1 MMYMGDY
8 MSFFDILIL
17 GVILILFPMIC
28 VLIAKAYIK
37 STCNIDRDFLI
48 DAANFSSF
56 FLILKYCDLS
66 SPYSILL
73 VNMPFII
80 SVIHNRKNAGIIL
93 ALILIVFNYFM
104 RFNLIFVIGEYCIYI
119 ILFLLLYKKGVS
131 GHTILLTFVFI
142 KGIFLTIY
150 DYYIMQHNSIFSLL
164 QVFVCLV
171 VFYLIGVIII
181 SMINIIEKTVGIN
194 QTMKELEKEK
204 NLKNSLFKITHEVKN
219 PIAVCKGYLSMMD
232 YDDTNK
238 VKRYNEIILEEL
250 NRTLDIMDNF
260 SEYTKIN
267 VNLDIMDLDYL
278 ISDIVNSLK
287 MLFDSKNIDVN
298 YMSNDE
304 IFINGDYSRL
314 KQVLINVLKNS
325 VEAMSKGGKIDI
337 SLKSMKKQVLLSI
350 KDNGCGMSKEELD
363 KIDELFYSSKEKGCG
378 IGVSLSK
385 EIISLHKGSIKYKS
399 ILGVGTEVIIKL
411 PLVNS

>member
-1 MMYMGDY
+1 
-8 MSFFDILIL
+8 
-17 GVILILFPMIC
+17 
-28 VLIAKAYIK
+28 
-37 STCNIDRDFLI
+37 
-48 DAANFSSF
+48 
-56 FLILKYCDLS
+56 
-66 SPYSILL
+66 
-73 VNMPFII
+73 
-80 SVIHNRKNAGIIL
+80 
-93 ALILIVFNYFM
+93 
-104 RFNLIFVIGEYCIYI
+104 
-119 ILFLLLYKKGVS
+119 
-131 GHTILLTFVFI
+131 
-142 KGIFLTIY
+142 
-150 DYYIMQHNSIFSLL
+150 
-164 QVFVCLV
+164 
-171 VFYLIGVIII
+171 
-181 SMINIIEKTVGIN
+181 
-194 QTMKELEKEK
+194 
-204 NLKNSLFKITHEVKN
+204 
-219 PIAVCKGYLSMMD
+219 MMD